1 MKNKEFFIKIENFDY
16 NTGKF
21 SGQIDFISS
30 YALEDMQEIFNE
42 KKILKW
48 SVKVLNK
55 IPKTYEQLKK
65 IHNLYQ
71 KILSFFEVPYTKK
84 NEKALDTHLK
94 RTLLNCDK
102 VIIEGESIPLLPS
115 KANMGVEEA
124 ADFIESIIGLYSKKI
139 KDLNN

>member
-1 MKNKEFFIKIENFDY
+1 VRKLYRLLNRIKEELNTKKEVIMKNKEFFIKIENFDY

-71 KILSFFEVPYTKK
+71 KILKFFEIPYTKN
-84 NEKALDTHLK
+84 NENALDTQ
-94 RTLLNCDK
+94 
-102 VIIEGESIPLLPS
+102 
-115 KANMGVEEA
+115 
-124 ADFIESIIGLYSKKI
+124 
-139 KDLNN
+139 